1 MQNDLQILD
10 ERVLLNKTFR
20 MYGTPEE
27 PLFLAKDVAEWIEH
41 SDVSTMIR
49 ATDENEKVT
58 NIVCTPGGNQTM
70 WFLTEDGLYE
80 VLMQSRK
87 PIAKQFKHEVKE
99 ILKTIRKTGG
109 YVSNDDMFLN
119 TYLPN
124 ADEATKQFFK
134 INLEAMKSLN
144 NKIEQDKPKVLFA
157 DAVATSKNS
166 ILVGELA
173 KILKQNG
180 VEVGQNRLFEYLRN
194 EGYLIR
200 RKGTDFNMPTQ
211 RSMEM
216 GLFEIK
222 ETSIAHSDGHI
233 TLNKTP
239 KITGRGQQYFV
250 NKYLAREA

>member
-1 MQNDLQILD
+1 MNKLQIFNND
-10 ERVLLNKTFR
+10 QFGQIRTIEENNKVLFC
-20 MYGTPEE
+20 G
-27 PLFLAKDVAEWIEH
+27 
-41 SDVSTMIR
+41 SDIANALGYVIPSKAVNAHCKGVSKM
-49 ATDENEKVT
+49 EVP
-58 NIVCTPGGNQTM
+58 TPGGIQEMLFISEGDVYRLITRSKLPTAEKFES
-70 WFLTEDGLYE
+70 WVFDE
-80 VLMQSRK
+80 VL
-87 PIAKQFKHEVKE
+87 P
-99 ILKTIRKTGG
+99 TIRKTGG
-109 YVSNDDMFLN
+109 YVSNDDMFLH

-144 NKIEQDKPKVLFA
+144 SKIEQDKPKVLFA
-157 DAVATSKNS
+157 DAVATSKSS

-239 KITGRGQQYFV
+239 KITGRGQAYFV
-250 NKYLAREA
+250 NKYLAGEA